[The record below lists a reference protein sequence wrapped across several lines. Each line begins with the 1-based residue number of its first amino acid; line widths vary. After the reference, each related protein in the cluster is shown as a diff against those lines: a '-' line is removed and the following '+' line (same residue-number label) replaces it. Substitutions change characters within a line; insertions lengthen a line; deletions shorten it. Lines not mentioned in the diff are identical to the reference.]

1 MKKTILKIVLAIGA
15 VLSIP
20 VILLMGFG
28 FIVGMNQAAKDRAA
42 APLIKERH
50 QQILKE
56 REFWSLP
63 FSPFSQVKK
72 YYENTWLAEYRDSP
86 DPYDNSINYF
96 GIITINNIFIRCYAT
111 TFFDKPEEWLSV
123 SYTFNIDAHIQNSA
137 SDAQMN
143 FIKSFLTDSLEQI
156 IPNTNQRQQISDW
169 LSKQLVLPDNNE
181 RSILIMDN
189 MKISMRH
196 NNSAVKRDG
205 YDPRNSHDYHIIVSL
220 EIKHKDNTQ

>member
-1 MKKTILKIVLAIGA
+1 MKKTILIIILAI
-15 VLSIP
+15 VITLSIP

-28 FIVGMNQAAKDRAA
+28 FVVGMSQLEKNRAA

-56 REFWSLP
+56 REFWSIP

-96 GIITINNIFIRCYAT
+96 GIITINNIFTRCYAT
-111 TFFDKPEEWLSV
+111 TFFDKPDEWLSV

-181 RSILIMDN
+181 RSIHIVDN

-196 NNSAVKRDG
+196 NNSAVKRDD

-220 EIKHKDNTQ
+220 EIKHKG